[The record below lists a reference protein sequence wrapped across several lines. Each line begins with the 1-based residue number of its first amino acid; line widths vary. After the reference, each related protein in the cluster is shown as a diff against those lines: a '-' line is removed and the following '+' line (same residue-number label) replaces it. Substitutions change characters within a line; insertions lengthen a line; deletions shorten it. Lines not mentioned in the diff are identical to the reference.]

1 MKKIF
6 SLFAAILFAGSMMAA
21 DALKATLLFNDS
33 VSVTAWKIPATSEK
47 GVDAQV
53 FSDGT
58 YSIKL
63 EGTTGAG
70 YRVYPSDAN
79 PYLILGKQ
87 GASLTLQAFDW
98 KTTKIVVTGRAGAST
113 AVKQNIY
120 VGEVAASTETTGAT
134 GVNEYAIAADYQE
147 AGNIYVLK
155 VTSNH
160 NTQITKIEIYGEGGD
175 EPSLGAWSEIKF
187 AAATAAGAFNDSV
200 FAAGDFKLTCIDT
213 DNSKIKTTANDAAF
227 GDANE
232 YAMYKFRLQTG
243 GKSGSKNAMK
253 LTIPGDGYLRIAV
266 RTGSNDDVNRTV
278 VLSQGTDTLYNK
290 VVKEADAVEVPITD
304 STKLKVYPYI
314 IVPVKKGEV
323 SVGYP
328 VNAVN
333 FYSFAFL
340 AGAAP
345 EPVDT
350 IPTTAPAAPKQAEKD
365 VMGIYCNYYK
375 ENNLNFAISGWAG
388 AYQTLDLQ
396 GTNVAYWKGMTWE
409 CIIDPAK
416 TDSAHDFSA
425 YENLHVDFWAPQ
437 AAKIKFTVEAVAGGN
452 YKDGMVAEL
461 KQGWNCFDF
470 ELAKWTGAYDFKNVK
485 CFVLEQYQTPTGE
498 SFEGNPFAV
507 ANIYFWNAPVVTD
520 PTNCAEARE
529 AALSVSANNELY
541 NGGKE
546 YTIEGYVTEIATAW
560 SEQYKN
566 ITFWMADEKGGGQVL
581 EAFRAAC
588 ETAAD
593 APAVNDK
600 VKVTGKLT
608 KYNTTPEF
616 AAGCTVEI
624 VERGSVDPVGPVVV
638 ADTLTVAKAIE
649 LGMKLD
655 SMATDTVVY
664 AVEGYVINAGSVSLT
679 YMNQSWYMADEATA
693 VASDFQAYNCYA
705 IDGNDTLKVL
715 NGDKVQLVG
724 KLKKYYNKTEQKYI
738 IEIEKGNA
746 SFISKTEGD
755 HSIKVV
761 TEEVT
766 VAQALEIGAAL
777 ADNAVTEKQYK
788 ITAYVSA
795 VNVKSSDA
803 YSDQYGNQSFWVA
816 DDQSS
821 TASTNADGAFY
832 VYRGKPSTAK
842 EIALGSK
849 VEFTCTIKKYVP
861 AGGGDPV
868 IENADQNI
876 LITVLEEPAGP
887 ELPDGVIS
895 CDSAV
900 VLAKTIE
907 DPVEVKSTVEG
918 PAVKVWGYVT
928 YAYNAS
934 EKDGIV
940 KQSAWLSD
948 VKDSN
953 SGVIQGAYLEI
964 ASMESAV
971 VKGDYVQIEGTLA
984 KYLKEGK
991 DGKPNEIVIE
1001 VINGKMAKVSELG
1014 IENIELTVKA
1024 QKVIVD
1030 GVLYIIRDNK
1040 MYNVQ
1045 GLQVR

>member
-6 SLFAAILFAGSMMAA
+6 SLFAAVLFAGSMLAA
-21 DALKATLLFNDS
+21 DAKVVLDFTDAGWGFPKDYVKTEQSYTNGGYTITLGASNNGHKYLTNQGDS
-33 VSVTAWKIPATSEK
+33 LPI
-47 GVDAQV
+47 G
-53 FSDGT
+53 
-58 YSIKL
+58 
-63 EGTTGAG
+63 
-70 YRVYPSDAN
+70 
-79 PYLILGKQ
+79 LIFGKQ
-87 GASLTLQAFDW
+87 GATLALPAFDFAVG
-98 KTTKIVVTGRAGAST
+98 KIVVTGLANASGKVT
-113 AVKQNIY
+113 TNIY
-120 VGEVAASTETTGAT
+120 VGEDAVSTEITGSKE
-134 GVNEYAIAADYQE
+134 VNTFAIAADKQA
-147 AGNIYVLK
+147 AGNVFVLK
-155 VTSNH
+155 VTNA
-160 NTQITKIEIYGEGGD
+160 NNAQAAKIEIFEAGEEDVPG
-175 EPSLGAWSEIKF
+175 PVLGAWKEIFFK
-187 AAATAAGAFNDSV
+187 AATAVGAFNDSV
-200 FAAGDFKLTCIDT
+200 FAVEGFELKCIDT
-213 DNSKIKTTANDAAF
+213 ENSKIKTTSNKAYF
-227 GDANE
+227 GIADEFSE
-232 YAMYKFRLQTG
+232 YNFRLQTS
-243 GKSGSKNAMK
+243 GKSSSKNSLL
-253 LTIPGDGYLRIAV
+253 LTIPGDGFLRVAV
-266 RTGSNDDVNRTV
+266 RSGNNDDTTRTV
-278 VLSQGTDTLYNK
+278 VLSQGADTLYNK
-290 VVKEADAVEVPITD
+290 AVKEADAIKVAIDD
-304 STKLKVYPYI
+304 STNINVYPYI

-345 EPVDT
+345 DT
-350 IPTTAPAAPKQAEKD
+350 IPTTAPDTITCAKAAEDA
-365 VMGIYCNYYK
+365 
-375 ENNLNFAISGWAG
+375 LAG
-388 AYQTLDLQ
+388 
-396 GTNVAYWKGMTWE
+396 
-409 CIIDPAK
+409 K
-416 TDSAHDFSA
+416 TD
-425 YENLHVDFWAPQ
+425 EV
-437 AAKIKFTVEAVAGGN
+437 V
-452 YKDGMVAEL
+452 
-461 KQGWNCFDF
+461 
-470 ELAKWTGAYDFKNVK
+470 VK
-485 CFVLEQYQTPTGE
+485 
-498 SFEGNPFAV
+498 
-507 ANIYFWNAPVVTD
+507 
-520 PTNCAEARE
+520 
-529 AALSVSANNELY
+529 
-541 NGGKE
+541 
-546 YTIEGYVTEIATAW
+546 GYVTEIATEW
-560 SEQYKN
+560 SAQYKN
-566 ITFWMADEKGGGQVL
+566 ISFWMADAKDGGKVF
-581 EAFRAAC
+581 EAFRAVC
-588 ETAAD
+588 EKEAD
-593 APAVNDK
+593 APIVGDLVAAA
-600 VKVTGKLT
+600 GKLT
-608 KYNTTPEF
+608 KYNETPEL
-616 AAGCTVEI
+616 AAGCTFTIIEKAPRPEPKPTVI
-624 VERGSVDPVGPVVV
+624 
-638 ADTLTVAKAIE
+638 ADTITVAKAIE

-655 SMATDTVVY
+655 SMATDTVIY

-693 VASDFQAYNCYA
+693 AASDFQAYNCYA

-803 YSDQYGNQSFWVA
+803 YSDQYGNQSFWIA

-849 VEFTCTIKKYVP
+849 VEFICTIKKYVP

-900 VLAKTIE
+900 ALAKTIE

-918 PAVKVWGYVT
+918 PQVKVWGYVT

-940 KQSAWLSD
+940 TQSAWLSD

-964 ASMESAV
+964 ASMEAAV
-971 VKGDYVQIEGTLA
+971 VKGDYVQLEGTLA